1 MRLDMDR
8 APFVRW
14 LIVAAFALALLTGL
28 GDRGLIEPDEGRY
41 AEIAREMVV
50 SGDWLVPHLNGIE
63 HFQKPPV
70 IYWTTAISLK
80 LFGFNE
86 WAARLPSALAA
97 AGTLLLTAW
106 IGRMLGGPCIG
117 LAAAGVLLAS
127 LEFFVLARSLTP
139 DMMMTFWIVA
149 AITCFVRRATG
160 GNGWFEFGFFAAM
173 GAGFLTKGPLA
184 LVVPIFAVLGWN
196 FGRRRA
202 GLIPTKLRWLVGLPL
217 TLAIAVSWFAAMAL
231 RDPALYDYFVKY
243 ELVQR
248 FASKTHG
255 RSQPLLFFLPV
266 LIAGIMPW
274 LFVALAALLNWTG
287 LRKVGWRISP
297 TGWLLV
303 GWTVP
308 PLIILSLSGSKLFTY
323 ILPLMPA
330 LALWLAG
337 GGNWLDAAPAKRSE
351 GIAGFWSVWWR
362 RIGLVCGIAF
372 IASPALALT
381 GASITIDRWKE
392 FGFAWWFGPAL
403 GLLALSGA
411 GGAYLGTKWLAR
423 EPAGNWPAFERAGSV
438 ALAVLGVGLWLLLF
452 SQADRLNDRF
462 GRQASVRSL
471 AALAQARP
479 DFATAA
485 VFSWRVRAHG
495 FEFYLGRTVGATRAD
510 ADVVLPLNPEQQ
522 FRLVE
527 DQAQLLNGLAADR
540 PAYGL
545 MRRPDFEREFQTLGW
560 REIGRAGEFVLVA
573 NGLAAPAIP

>member
-1 MRLDMDR
+1 MDR
-8 APFVRW
+8 VPLARW

-41 AEIAREMVV
+41 AEIAREMVE
-50 SGDWLVPHLNGIE
+50 SGDWLVPRLNGIE

-70 IYWTTAISLK
+70 IYWATAICLK
-80 LFGFNE
+80 LFGINE

-106 IGRMLGGPCIG
+106 IGRRLGGPRIG
-117 LAAAGVLLAS
+117 LAAAGVLLAC
-127 LEFFVLARSLTP
+127 LEFFVLARSITP

-149 AITCFVRRATG
+149 AIACFVRRATG
-160 GNGWFEFGFFAAM
+160 GSGWFEFGFFTAM
-173 GAGFLTKGPLA
+173 GLGFLTKGPMA
-184 LVVPIFAVLGWN
+184 LVVPIFAGLGWN

-202 GLIPTKLRWLVGLPL
+202 GLAKTKLRWFPGMVF
-217 TLAIAVSWFAAMAL
+217 TTAIAMSWFAAMAL

-255 RSQPLLFFLPV
+255 RSQPLLFFVPV

-274 LFVALAALLNWTG
+274 LFVALTALLNWLG
-287 LRKVGWRISP
+287 LRNAGWRISP

-323 ILPLMPA
+323 ILPLIPA

-337 GGNWLDAAPAKRSE
+337 GGRWSDAATVTPPA
-351 GIAGFWSVWWR
+351 GIANFWSVWWR

-372 IASPALALT
+372 IASPAVALT
-381 GASITIDRWKE
+381 GASLTFERWKE
-392 FGFAWWFGPAL
+392 FGFAWWFAPSI
-403 GLLALSGA
+403 GLLALACA
-411 GGAYLGTKWLAR
+411 GTAYLGTKWQATDEANLWPTFETIGGLA
-423 EPAGNWPAFERAGSV
+423 
-438 ALAVLGVGLWLLLF
+438 LTVLGVGLWLLLF
-452 SQADRLNDRF
+452 TQATQLNDRF
-462 GRQASVRSL
+462 GRQASVKSL
-471 AALAQARP
+471 AALVRGQP
-479 DFATAA
+479 DYAAAA
-485 VFSWRVRAHG
+485 VFTWRVRAHG
-495 FEFYLGRTVGATRAD
+495 FEFYLGRPVGATRAD
-510 ADVVLPLNPEQQ
+510 ADVVLPLNREQQ

-527 DQAQLLNGLAADR
+527 DQAQLLSGFAANR

-545 MRRPDFEREFQTLGW
+545 MRRPDFEREFKGLGW
-560 REIGRAGEFVLVA
+560 SELGHAGEFVL
-573 NGLAAPAIP
+573 AAKPAAAASRP

>member
-1 MRLDMDR
+1 MDR
-8 APFVRW
+8 VPLARW

-28 GDRGLIEPDEGRY
+28 GDRGLVEPDEGRY

-50 SGDWLVPHLNGIE
+50 SGDWLVPHLNGIP

-80 LFGFNE
+80 FFGINE

-97 AGTLLLTAW
+97 AATLLLAAG
-106 IGRMLGGPCIG
+106 IGRRLGGPRIG
-117 LAAAGVLLAS
+117 LAAAGVLLTC

-149 AITCFVRRATG
+149 AIACFLRRATG
-160 GNGWFEFGFFAAM
+160 GGGWCEFGFFAAM
-173 GAGFLTKGPLA
+173 GLGFLTKGPVA
-184 LVVPIFAVLGWN
+184 VVVPVFAVLGWN

-202 GLIPTKLRWLVGLPL
+202 GLPKTKLRWLPGLL
-217 TLAIAVSWFAAMAL
+217 LSLAIAMSWFTAMAL
-231 RDPALYDYFVKY
+231 HDPALSDYFVKY
-243 ELVQR
+243 ELMQR

-255 RSQPLLFFLPV
+255 RSQPLLFFVPV
-266 LIAGIMPW
+266 LVAGILPW

-287 LRKVGWRISP
+287 MRKGGWRISP

-323 ILPLMPA
+323 VLPLMPA

-337 GGNWLDAAPAKRSE
+337 GGNWKDAAPAAPRD
-351 GIAGFWSVWWR
+351 GVPGFWSVWWR
-362 RIGLVCGIAF
+362 RIGLVCGIGF
-372 IASPALALT
+372 IASPALAFT
-381 GASITIDRWKE
+381 GASLTIDRWKE
-392 FGFAWWFGPAL
+392 FGFAWWFGPSL
-403 GLLALSGA
+403 GLLALA
-411 GGAYLGTKWLAR
+411 CAVGAYLGTRWLAR
-423 EPAGNWPAFERAGSV
+423 EPSGIWPAFETAGGL
-438 ALAVLGVGLWLLLF
+438 ALALLGVGLWLLLF

-462 GRQASVRSL
+462 GRQASVKSL
-471 AALAQARP
+471 AALVKSRP
-479 DFATAA
+479 DYAAAA
-485 VFSWRVRAHG
+485 VFTWRVRAHG

-510 ADVVLPLNPEQQ
+510 ADVVLPLNDEQR

-527 DQAQLLNGLAADR
+527 DQAQLLSGLAANR

-545 MRRPDFEREFQTLGW
+545 MRRPDFEREFKTLGW
-560 REIGRAGEFVLVA
+560 SEIGRAGEFVLA
-573 NGLAAPAIP
+573 TNALTTPPRP